1 MQHTP
6 NTYMGH
12 KIIIDEQCD
21 VYNDVPIRP
30 HRKKRLRK
38 KFLKKYGTRKVL
50 VATDAYMTKGGAII
64 MSPHMYNEL
73 CKYTTLANPT
83 GGLF

>member
-1 MQHTP
+1 MRHTAD
-6 NTYMGH
+6 TYMGH
-12 KIIIDEQCD
+12 KIIIDERCD
-21 VYNDVPIRP
+21 VYDDVPIRT

-50 VATDAYMTKGGAII
+50 VAYDAYRTKDGTII
-64 MSPHMYNEL
+64 MSPHMYNEFR
-73 CKYTTLANPT
+73 KYATLANPT

>member
-1 MQHTP
+1 MRPTAS
-6 NTYMGH
+6 TYLGH

-21 VYNDVPIRP
+21 VYDDVSIRP

-38 KFLKKYGTRKVL
+38 KFLKKYGTRKVM
-50 VATDAYMTKGGAII
+50 AASDAYVTKDGTII
-64 MSPHMYNEL
+64 MGPHMYNEL
-73 CKYTTLANPT
+73 RKQATLTNPI

>member
-38 KFLKKYGTRKVL
+38 KFLKKYGTRKVM
-50 VATDAYMTKGGAII
+50 VASDAYVTKDGTII
-64 MSPHMYNEL
+64 MGPHMYNEL
-73 CKYTTLANPT
+73 RKQTALANPT

>member
-21 VYNDVPIRP
+21 VYDDVPIRP

-38 KFLKKYGTRKVL
+38 KFLKKYGTRKVM
-50 VATDAYMTKGGAII
+50 VASDAYVTKDGTII
-64 MSPHMYNEL
+64 MGPHMYNEL
-73 CKYTTLANPT
+73 RKQTTLANPT